1 MKLIGIT
8 ENGPFWSEVSALALE
23 AFPPEEYLSPEK
35 LVAMAREETFDFW
48 ALTEGD
54 AFLGFMV
61 VMTGYGMAYLF
72 FLAIQ
77 AEFRAKGYGGQALT
91 LLRETYPRMRQ
102 VVDLE
107 MQDAAAENHGQRA
120 RRKQF
125 YLCGGYKETGL
136 FLSYLGVDYEVL
148 CQDECLDTEAFKKL
162 LATLRVEGFRPRYF
176 RQDADGTRI
185 EA

>member
-1 MKLIGIT
+1 MKLVKIM
-8 ENGPFWSEVSALALE
+8 ENGPFWNEVSALALE
-23 AFPPEEYLSPEK
+23 AFPPEEYLPPEK
-35 LVAMAREETFDFW
+35 LVEMAREETFDFW
-48 ALTEGD
+48 ALTEGET
-54 AFLGFMV
+54 FLGFMA

-77 AEFRAKGYGGQALT
+77 AEFRAKGYGGQALA
-91 LLRETYPRMRQ
+91 LLRKTYPQMRQ

-107 MQDAAAENHGQRA
+107 MQAPSAENHAQRA

-125 YLCGGYKETGL
+125 YLRGGYKETGL

-148 CQDECLDTEAFKKL
+148 CEEEHFDTEAFKKL
-162 LATLRVEGFRPRYF
+162 LETLRIEGFCPRYF
-176 RQDADGTRI
+176 RLRADGVRV